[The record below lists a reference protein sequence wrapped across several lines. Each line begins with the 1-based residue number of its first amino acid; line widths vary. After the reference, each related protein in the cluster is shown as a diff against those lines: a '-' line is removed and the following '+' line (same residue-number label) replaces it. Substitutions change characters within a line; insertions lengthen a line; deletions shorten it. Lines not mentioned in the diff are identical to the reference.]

1 MRLAKVWSPV
11 NLSGQHQAAG
21 DFASFLPGSHLRK
34 VTDANALALSLD
46 PSSDTAGCVGSRPLL
61 TDLQLAPRSC
71 SKDWRPMG
79 LERGIYDRYDRYDL
93 PCSICLIFCH
103 LPDNCTVGPQTLENA
118 CKTINQAI
126 Q

>member
-46 PSSDTAGCVGSRPLL
+46 PSSDTAGCVREVYMTGMTGMTGMTSRV
-61 TDLQLAPRSC
+61 QFA
-71 SKDWRPMG
+71 
-79 LERGIYDRYDRYDL
+79 
-93 PCSICLIFCH
+93 
-103 LPDNCTVGPQTLENA
+103 
-118 CKTINQAI
+118 
-126 Q
+126 